1 MINSHVKSAFAAIFT
16 VASIVL
22 QADTLDLLLPKP
34 VKGERLSGSAA
45 AEVCANVKVVKGA
58 VPGAPS
64 AVAAEAYVL
73 EVSKDGV
80 TVTASDSRG
89 ERYARTTLD
98 QLLKLGNGS
107 VPCCRIIDWPA
118 FRWRGFMNDCG
129 RNYLEMEGVKAILDV
144 MALYKMNLFHWHLTD
159 YHGWRLESKKYPCLQ
174 RPEAFLRQKGK
185 YYTQEQ
191 FKEIVAYAAE
201 RGITVMP
208 ELDVPGHTLSLRLGL
223 NIGTMR
229 EPGTQLV
236 ISDLFEELCSLA
248 PADVMPFIHLG
259 TDEVRVYLFL
269 QRWLL
274 YRAAVR
280 QITMHKA
287 HLRQQR

>member
-1 MINSHVKSAFAAIFT
+1 MIGLHVKSAFAAIFAVT
-16 VASIVL
+16 SIAL

-34 VKGERLSGSAA
+34 VKVEQLAGSAT
-45 AEVCANVKVVKGA
+45 AEVCANVKVVKGS

-73 EVSKDGV
+73 EVSKNGV

-98 QLLKLGNGS
+98 QLMKLGNGS

-174 RPEAFLRQKGK
+174 RPEVFLRQKGR

-201 RGITVMP
+201 RGIT
-208 ELDVPGHTLSLRLGL
+208 
-223 NIGTMR
+223 
-229 EPGTQLV
+229 
-236 ISDLFEELCSLA
+236 
-248 PADVMPFIHLG
+248 
-259 TDEVRVYLFL
+259 
-269 QRWLL
+269 
-274 YRAAVR
+274 
-280 QITMHKA
+280 
-287 HLRQQR
+287 

>member
-89 ERYARTTLD
+89 ERYARTTLE

-129 RNYLEMEGVKAILDV
+129 RNY
-144 MALYKMNLFHWHLTD
+144 
-159 YHGWRLESKKYPCLQ
+159 RCL
-174 RPEAFLRQKGK
+174 
-185 YYTQEQ
+185 
-191 FKEIVAYAAE
+191 
-201 RGITVMP
+201 
-208 ELDVPGHTLSLRLGL
+208 
-223 NIGTMR
+223 
-229 EPGTQLV
+229 
-236 ISDLFEELCSLA
+236 
-248 PADVMPFIHLG
+248 
-259 TDEVRVYLFL
+259 
-269 QRWLL
+269 
-274 YRAAVR
+274 
-280 QITMHKA
+280 
-287 HLRQQR
+287 